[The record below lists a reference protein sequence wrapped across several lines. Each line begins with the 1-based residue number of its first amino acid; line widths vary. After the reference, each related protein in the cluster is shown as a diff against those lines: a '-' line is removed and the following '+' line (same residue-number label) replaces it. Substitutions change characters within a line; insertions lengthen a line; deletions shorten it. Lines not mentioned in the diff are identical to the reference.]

1 MFIASDLCVNQPPPV
16 GRWSEFHVCT
26 VFSVVVTVGDVPNNE
41 MEGSACKHSRYFF
54 FASFYKLVV
63 GCFLVLS
70 CFTLDANRGPVSD
83 VVLLSKR
90 VAIVVVAKSVTR

>member
-1 MFIASDLCVNQPPPV
+1 M
-16 GRWSEFHVCT
+16 CT

-41 MEGSACKHSRYFF
+41 MEGSACKQSRYFF

-90 VAIVVVAKSVTR
+90 VAIVVMAKSVTRQLQVTEACDLQQ